1 MGEAVR
7 VVQEGGGW
15 VADLREAFGGGAE
28 TVRMRFPVPDP
39 GRFAGRDIAFVAAL
53 RCESNDEPAKVV
65 AMPGVKRG
73 DGAVWQSKGRLFPSV
88 VEIGRD
94 GVRIESACP
103 VPDDATDVFLDL
115 EFTAPGGGRLFIDS
129 VEFGDHGILSSEPPE
144 VAAEPPAKFGDSMT
158 PVAAVLRRNP
168 AKPAPVPPPWN
179 IADWVWSEPWR
190 DPVAPPPP
198 NPAIL
203 PLSGDSGVPAGM
215 RLLADVDPAAL
226 ALSSDTNRFAS
237 TGTWKTGELGGVRF
251 LEAGDGHGD
260 RYAVRFLLDTA
271 APLLCFEIDYPDD
284 RARTADFTVFASSK
298 PKFDYGLQAGVE
310 TGIEHPLTGKIATKR
325 YLYWPRETAAPAE
338 GEALDITLIAM
349 TRGAGES
356 AAVSRIRVYA
366 IDSGALPAVGEAV
379 ALSATAPRRNFA
391 IRYEDPAVTWDF
403 GAGFQTLDGTKRVID
418 RLAAYMKFTGADTLV
433 YPAVWYPGLIC
444 DRYKPRPHVPHYL
457 REICRR
463 FDRDGLGFY
472 ASMNQHRFPGL
483 EGALS
488 LRSLLDG
495 SLADSPVSLLD
506 TGYPNWAGWHFT
518 KPYFNISHP
527 AVQDAILAEID
538 AILDECAGS
547 PSFKGIYIDLFNSVN
562 ALWWG
567 SLEAGYNAYTIAA
580 FCRERAE
587 ARLPDKDTQALH
599 PDAQAQPCAKQAL
612 PCAKQALP
620 CATQAL
626 PCATQ
631 FAAALRSDPALLEEW
646 IDWRC
651 ETLTR
656 LYGRMAARM
665 AERRPDLR
673 LWVGASPP
681 WRPRMAARPDLR
693 DGDMIDRSLR
703 EAGIDAARLA
713 TIPNLSLGVLT
724 MPCWYRDE
732 LRKTKGVSES
742 DIEFV
747 RDLPETPGAYAPAR
761 ETDFPSA
768 ILHDSYY
775 ETAIGSPPGKVR
787 KSGDG
792 RLRAPWLVEP
802 GWRVTHFNASGRE
815 ALRPYAMALAHGDL
829 FAFAKGGFLVSTLGT
844 EEVLAPFMR
853 HFRAL
858 PAVKFEDA
866 QALHPDAQALHPD
879 AQAQHPD
886 AQAQHP
892 DAQAQHPDAQAQ
904 HPDAQA
910 LHPDAQAPS
919 CATKAILRTA
929 VVDGVRWYYALNT
942 GFAPCV
948 IRLPPGL
955 RDAVTGEELP
965 TETTLDS
972 YELRAMNAL
981 PQQPE
986 FDTNPTGM

>member
-1 MGEAVR
+1 MNRLFPVLSAAFLACLCAAESPQPPTVTAIPDRPGIVESVNVAE
-7 VVQEGGGW
+7 EGGAW
-15 VADLREAFGGGAE
+15 SADLREAFGGGAE

-53 RCESNDEPAKVV
+53 RGESDDEPAKVA

-158 PVAAVLRRNP
+158 PVAAVLRRDP
-168 AKPAPVPPPWN
+168 TKPAPVPPPWN

-203 PLSGDSGVPAGM
+203 PPAGASGVPAGM

-226 ALSSDTNRFAS
+226 ALSGDTNRFAS

-284 RARTADFTVFASSK
+284 RARTADFTVFASSA

-356 AAVSRIRVYA
+356 AAVSRVRVYA
-366 IDSGALPAVGEAV
+366 IDSGALPAVGEAAAPSV
-379 ALSATAPRRNFA
+379 AAPRRNFA

-527 AVQDAILAEID
+527 AVQDAILTEID
-538 AILDECAGS
+538 AILDECAGH

-587 ARLPDKDTQALH
+587 ARLPDKDAQSLHPDAQALH
-599 PDAQAQPCAKQAL
+599 PDA
-612 PCAKQALP
+612 
-620 CATQAL
+620 QAL

-665 AERRPDLR
+665 AAHRPDLR

-713 TIPNLSLGVLT
+713 NIPNLSLGVLT

-761 ETDFPSA
+761 ETGFPSA

-815 ALRPYAMALAHGDL
+815 ALRPYAKALAHGDL

-866 QALHPDAQALHPD
+866 QAHERAEAHLPDKDAQAS
-879 AQAQHPD
+879 
-886 AQAQHP
+886 
-892 DAQAQHPDAQAQ
+892 
-904 HPDAQA
+904 
-910 LHPDAQAPS
+910 HPDAQAPS

-955 RDAVTGEELP
+955 RDAVTGEALP
-965 TETTLDS
+965 TKTTLDS
-972 YELRAMNAL
+972 YELRAMNEL
-981 PQQPE
+981 PRQLE